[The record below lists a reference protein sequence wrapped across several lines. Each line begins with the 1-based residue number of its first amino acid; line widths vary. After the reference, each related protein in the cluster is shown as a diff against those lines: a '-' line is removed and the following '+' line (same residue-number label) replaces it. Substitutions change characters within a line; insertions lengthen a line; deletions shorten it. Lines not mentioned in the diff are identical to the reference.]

1 MKRQMK
7 PLGGL
12 VYVLVL
18 LILFAVVTQLFSL
31 GGGDELPY
39 SQVLSYFETGSVR
52 SFTLSADGALSM
64 KVTEGGEEKTV
75 ATHIGDVEQ
84 FHADLDETIKAQ
96 HAGGILESYDY
107 SPAAQKIDWLT
118 ILPYLI
124 LGLGLVYL
132 IVMFISRSGGGQ
144 NSMGKFTRANARV
157 GSGNGKIVTFADV
170 AGADEEKEEL
180 QEVVEFLK
188 EPDRFT
194 RLGARIPKGILLV
207 GPPGTGKTLLARAV
221 AVFVHLR
228 LGLCGALRGRGR
240 RPRPGSLRAGQEA
253 IARHRLHRRD

>member
-1 MKRQMK
+1 MK

-107 SPAAQKIDWLT
+107 SPA
-118 ILPYLI
+118 
-124 LGLGLVYL
+124 
-132 IVMFISRSGGGQ
+132 
-144 NSMGKFTRANARV
+144 
-157 GSGNGKIVTFADV
+157 
-170 AGADEEKEEL
+170 E
-180 QEVVEFLK
+180 
-188 EPDRFT
+188 
-194 RLGARIPKGILLV
+194 
-207 GPPGTGKTLLARAV
+207 
-221 AVFVHLR
+221 
-228 LGLCGALRGRGR
+228 
-240 RPRPGSLRAGQEA
+240 
-253 IARHRLHRRD
+253 